1 MLYYAFSA
9 MLVPMREE
17 LGWSLTVLSGGFSF
31 ALLLSGLVAPWAG
44 RWLDRHGGRALMT
57 AGSALATLAVVA
69 WSRVETV
76 PGYFAAWALIGLAM
90 AATLYEPAFVVLTA
104 WFNRH
109 RARAMLI
116 LTVAGGFASTIF
128 LPVTNGLIGALGWR
142 DALLVLAA
150 VVGVGTV
157 LPHALL
163 LRRRPEDLGL
173 VRDGD
178 RPPPPLPDDADGD
191 APVEGIV
198 PVAEPDGLTARTAM
212 RLPTWWWLVAAFV
225 LGALATNSVVIFLL
239 AYLLELGYDPDLAAL
254 IAGAFGLFAVA
265 GRILTS
271 SAGRFASRGQM
282 TLGLFTA
289 QAVAIAVLLA
299 FGGFTAGLL
308 VFIVLFGASAGGL
321 TLARAMV
328 VADFFGRRAF
338 GEISGTMALF
348 MSVARAASPVG
359 IGLAYGLAG
368 GYRPVFLGL
377 ALLAVC
383 SAAAM
388 AVAERRRPALTV

>member
-198 PVAEPDGLTARTAM
+198 PVVESDVLTARTAM